1 MIHLSTLISRHRL
14 LGFALIVATLFGVLL
29 LSPAAG
35 QAQEPV
41 LPAATPDGFS
51 GLETYAERCANCHGE
66 TGAGDGELIAQTD
79 NPAPMPF
86 DAAYIRQAMPSVM
99 FQQITNGEAAVGM
112 PPFGPASSNP
122 IDEPGRWN
130 LVAAVFSL
138 ATPPED
144 VAAGQAIYTA
154 QCAACHGDAGAGD
167 GPDAATTDPVA
178 GPLDDVTYW
187 FNRSNDTVFTE
198 LATDQ
203 ISAHSFQLEENDLRR
218 VVDFARTFSYT
229 YADPAVLTEPIAA
242 GLITG
247 VLTNGTSGAPLVET
261 EVELRAFTP
270 ELEQTLTL
278 TTTTDA
284 AGAFRFDVADTPPDW
299 VYIAGTSFDGLGFSS
314 SADQL
319 SRSRTALDLPITV
332 FDKTTDSSAVSVAQ
346 LHVVME
352 FADALVQVSQL
363 YIFSNAQEA
372 VYVGP
377 TGNPDE
383 GVIEVGVP
391 EGAQNLMFQRSFG
404 SMESFLPASDFVA
417 TDRGW
422 ADPLPLRPGEG
433 ALTLLVSY
441 SLPYDDALTISH
453 PVFYNTVSGAIILPD
468 NGVAVVGDEWT
479 EGEPQSFGQS
489 EVFRNFGRG
498 GLAAGDTLTIE
509 LDGRPTIVTD
519 EATGGAVANRDT
531 TTELLIGGG
540 ALLLAA
546 VGGIFLWRYWQGRQA
561 EEAWEEAP
569 AYGVAGA
576 ATAVA
581 PPIPANSE
589 RDDLLRRIATLDDA
603 FDAGQLPEAD
613 YRAQREE
620 LKRRLASVWSV

>member
-1 MIHLSTLISRHRL
+1 MIALDKLVARRRF
-14 LGFALIVATLFGVLL
+14 LGFAFIVVTLFSAFLL
-29 LSPAAG
+29 WPAAG
-35 QAQEPV
+35 QAQDPV
-41 LPAATPDGFS
+41 LPAATPDGFL
-51 GLETYAERCANCHGE
+51 GLETYAERCANCHGA
-66 TGAGDGELIAQTD
+66 TGAGDGELILQAG

-86 DAAYIRQAMPSVM
+86 DAAYIQQALPSVM

-122 IDEPGRWN
+122 IDDPGRWN

-144 VAAGQAIYTA
+144 VAAGQEIYQA

-167 GPDAATTDPVA
+167 GPDATTTEPVA
-178 GPLDDVTYW
+178 GPLNDVTYW

-198 LATDQ
+198 LSTDQ
-203 ISAHSFQLEENDLRR
+203 ISAHSFQLEDDDLRR
-218 VVDFARTFSYT
+218 VVHFARTFSYT

-242 GLITG
+242 GVISG
-247 VLTNGTSGAPLVET
+247 VLTNGTSGAPLGET

-270 ELEQTLTL
+270 DLEQTLTL
-278 TTTTDA
+278 TTTTGAD
-284 AGAFRFDVADTPPDW
+284 GAFRFDVADTPPDW
-299 VYIAGTSFDGLGFSS
+299 VYIAGASFDGLSFSS

-319 SRSRTALDLPITV
+319 SRSRTALDMPITV
-332 FDKTTDSSAVSVAQ
+332 FDKTTDAGAISIAQ

-352 FADALVQVSQL
+352 FAGDLVQVSQL
-363 YIFSNAQEA
+363 YIISNAEQA

-404 SMESFLPASDFVA
+404 AMDSFLPANDFVQTA
-417 TDRGW
+417 GGW

-441 SLPYDDALTISH
+441 TLPYEDALTISH
-453 PVFYNTVSGAIILPD
+453 AVFYDTASGAIILPD
-468 NGVAVVGDEWT
+468 NGVTVVGDEWT
-479 EGEPQSFGQS
+479 EGAPQSFGQN
-489 EVFRNFGRG
+489 EVFRNYGRG
-498 GLAAGDTLTIE
+498 ALAAGETLTIE
-509 LDGRPTIVTD
+509 LDGRPTIIAD
-519 EATGGAVANRDT
+519 EATGGNVANRDT

-546 VGGIFLWRYWQGRQA
+546 VGGVFLWRYWQGRRA
-561 EEAWEEAP
+561 DEDWDETPAYAP
-569 AYGVAGA
+569 AAPVAPATA
-576 ATAVA
+576 ATAA
-581 PPIPANSE
+581 E
-589 RDDLLRRIATLDDA
+589 RDTLLRHIAALDDA

-613 YRAQREE
+613 YHAQREE
-620 LKRRLASVWSV
+620 LKRRLAAVWSR

>member
-1 MIHLSTLISRHRL
+1 MIDLTSFVARRRL
-14 LGFALIVATLFGVLL
+14 LGFAFIFVLL
-29 LSPAAG
+29 VSALLWPATG
-35 QAQEPV
+35 QAQDPV
-41 LPAATPDGFS
+41 LPAATPDGFT

-66 TGAGDGELIAQTD
+66 TGAGDGELILQAGNQ
-79 NPAPMPF
+79 APMPF
-86 DAAYIRQAMPSVM
+86 DTAYIQQALPSVM
-99 FQQITNGEAAVGM
+99 FQQITDGEAAVGM

-122 IDEPGRWN
+122 IDEPGRWD

-144 VAAGQAIYTA
+144 VAAGQEIYAT

-178 GPLDDVTYW
+178 GPLDDIAYW

-198 LATDQ
+198 LSTGQ

-218 VVDFARTFSYT
+218 VIDFARTFSYNF
-229 YADPAVLTEPIAA
+229 ADPAVLTEPIAA

-247 VLTNGTSGAPLVET
+247 VLTNGTSGAPLAET

-319 SRSRTALDLPITV
+319 SRSQTALDLPITV
-332 FDKTTDSSAVSVAQ
+332 FDKTTDAAAVSVAQ

-352 FADALVQVSQL
+352 FADDLVQVSQL
-363 YIFSNAQEA
+363 YIFSNAEQA
-372 VYVGP
+372 VFVGP

-383 GVIEVGVP
+383 GVIEIGVP
-391 EGAQNLMFQRSFG
+391 EGAQNLAFQRSFG

-441 SLPYDDALTISH
+441 TLPYEDSLTISH
-453 PVFYNTVSGAIILPD
+453 PIFYNTASGAIILPD
-468 NGVAVVGDEWT
+468 NGVAVVGEEWT
-479 EGEPQSFGQS
+479 EGAPQTFGQS
-489 EVFRNFGRG
+489 EVFRNYGRG

-509 LDGRPTIVTD
+509 LDGRPTVVTD
-519 EATGGAVANRDT
+519 EATGGVVANRDT

-546 VGGIFLWRYWQGRQA
+546 VGGVFLWRYWQGRRA
-561 EEAWEEAP
+561 DGEWEEEAVP
-569 AYGVAGA
+569 AYATTA
-576 ATAVA
+576 APTV
-581 PPIPANSE
+581 ANSE
-589 RDDLLRRIATLDDA
+589 RDDLLRRIAALDDA
-603 FDAGQLPEAD
+603 FDAGQLPDAD

-620 LKRRLASVWSV
+620 LKRRLASVWRK

>member
-1 MIHLSTLISRHRL
+1 MIDLAFFAARRRL
-14 LGFALIVATLFGVLL
+14 LGLALLVVILLSALL
-29 LSPAAG
+29 LWPAVG
-35 QAQEPV
+35 QAQDPV
-41 LPAATPDGFS
+41 LPAATPDGFA
-51 GLETYAERCANCHGE
+51 GLETYAERCANCHGV
-66 TGAGDGELIAQTD
+66 TGAGDGELILQAGNQ
-79 NPAPMPF
+79 APMPF
-86 DAAYIRQAMPSVM
+86 DAAYIQQALPSVM

-130 LVAAVFSL
+130 LVAAVYSL

-144 VAAGQAIYTA
+144 VTAGKEIYAT

-178 GPLDDVTYW
+178 GSLDDVTYW

-198 LATDQ
+198 LSTDQ

-218 VVDFARTFSYT
+218 VIDFARTFSYT

-242 GLITG
+242 GVISG
-247 VLTNGTSGAPLVET
+247 VVTNGSSGAALTET
-261 EVELRAFTP
+261 AVLLRAFTP
-270 ELEQTLTL
+270 QLEETLTL

-284 AGAFRFDVADTPPDW
+284 AGNYRFDVTDTPPDW
-299 VYIAGTSFDGLGFSS
+299 VFIAGASFDGLNFSS

-332 FDKTTDSSAVSVAQ
+332 FDKTTDAASVSVAQ

-352 FADALVQVSQL
+352 FANDLVQVNQL
-363 YIFSNAQEA
+363 YIINNAEQA
-372 VYVGP
+372 VFVGA

-391 EGAQNLMFQRSFG
+391 EGAQNLTFQRSFG
-404 SMESFLPASDFVA
+404 AMDSFLPASDFVP
-417 TDRGW
+417 TERGW

-441 SLPYDDALTISH
+441 TLPYEDSLTISH
-453 PVFYNTVSGAIILPD
+453 PVFYNTASGTIILPD
-468 NGVAVVGDEWT
+468 SGVSVVGEAWT
-479 EGEPQSFGQS
+479 EGQPQTFGQA
-489 EVFRNFGRG
+489 ETFRNYSRG
-498 GLAAGDTLTIE
+498 ALVPGETLTIE
-509 LDGRPTIVTD
+509 LSGRPSVIAD
-519 EATGGAVANRDT
+519 EATGGNVVNRDP

-546 VGGIFLWRYWQGRQA
+546 VGGVFLWRYWQGRRA
-561 EEAWEEAP
+561 DDEWEEEAVP
-569 AYGVAGA
+569 AYA
-576 ATAVA
+576 ATAA
-581 PPIPANSE
+581 PTMPAAANSE
-589 RDDLLRRIATLDDA
+589 RDDLLRRIAALDDA

-620 LKRRLASVWSV
+620 LKRRLASVWSK

>member
-1 MIHLSTLISRHRL
+1 MIDLLTLIAQRRL
-14 LGFALIVATLFGVLL
+14 VGLALIVVILL
-29 LSPAAG
+29 AALLMWPAAG
-35 QAQEPV
+35 QAQDPV
-41 LPAATPDGFS
+41 LPAATPDGFP
-51 GLETYAERCANCHGE
+51 GLELYAERCANCHGA

-130 LVAAVFSL
+130 LVAAVYSL

-144 VAAGQAIYTA
+144 VAAGQEIYTA
-154 QCAACHGDAGAGD
+154 QCSACHGDVGAGD

-178 GPLDDVTYW
+178 GPLNDITYW

-198 LATDQ
+198 LSTDQ
-203 ISAHSFQLEENDLRR
+203 ISAHSFQLEENELRR
-218 VVDFARTFSYT
+218 VIDFARTFSYV

-242 GLITG
+242 GVISG
-247 VLTNGTSGAPLVET
+247 VLTNGTSGAPLAAT

-284 AGAFRFDVADTPPDW
+284 TGAFRFDVADTPPDW

-319 SRSRTALDLPITV
+319 SRSRTTLDLPITV
-332 FDKTTDSSAVSVAQ
+332 FDKTTDAAAVSVAQ
-346 LHVVME
+346 LHIVLE
-352 FADALVQVSQL
+352 FADDLVQVSQL

-383 GVIEVGVP
+383 GVIEIGVP

-404 SMESFLPASDFVA
+404 AMESFLPASDFVA

-441 SLPYDDALTISH
+441 TLPYADALTISH
-453 PVFYNTVSGAIILPD
+453 PIFYTTTSGAIILPD

-479 EGEPQSFGQS
+479 EGEPQSFGQN
-489 EVFRNFGRG
+489 EIFRNFGRA
-498 GLAAGDTLTIE
+498 GLAAGETLTIE
-509 LDGRPTIVTD
+509 LDGRPTVVTD
-519 EATGGAVANRDT
+519 EATGGNVANRDT

-546 VGGIFLWRYWQGRQA
+546 VGGVFLWRYWQGRQA
-561 EEAWEEAP
+561 GETWDEAP
-569 AYGVAGA
+569 AY
-576 ATAVA
+576 ATAA
-581 PPIPANSE
+581 PLMPTANSE
-589 RDDLLRRIATLDDA
+589 RDDLLRRIAALDDA
-603 FDAGQLPEAD
+603 YDAGQLPEAD

-620 LKRRLASVWSV
+620 LKQRLAAVWGR

>member
-1 MIHLSTLISRHRL
+1 MIDLATFAARRRL
-14 LGFALIVATLFGVLL
+14 FGFAFIAVVLL
-29 LSPAAG
+29 SALLLWPAAG
-35 QAQEPV
+35 QAQDPV
-41 LPAATPDGFS
+41 LPVATPDGFA

-66 TGAGDGELIAQTD
+66 TGAGDGELILQAGNQ
-79 NPAPMPF
+79 APMPF
-86 DAAYIRQAMPSVM
+86 DAAYIQQAMPSVM

-144 VAAGQAIYTA
+144 VAAGQEVYTA
-154 QCAACHGDAGAGD
+154 TCAACHGDSGQGD
-167 GPDAATTDPVA
+167 GPDAATTDPAA
-178 GPLDDVTYW
+178 GPLNDVTYW
-187 FNRSNDTVFTE
+187 FNRSNDTVVGE
-198 LATDQ
+198 LAPGVVP
-203 ISAHSFQLEENDLRR
+203 AHEYDLAEEDLRR
-218 VVDFARTFSYT
+218 VVNFARTFSYT

-242 GLITG
+242 GIISG
-247 VLTNGTSGAPLVET
+247 VLTNGTSGAPLAET

-299 VYIAGTSFDGLGFSS
+299 VYIAGTSLDGLGFSS

-319 SRSRTALDLPITV
+319 SRTQTALDLPITV
-332 FDKTTDSSAVSVAQ
+332 FDKTTDPAAVSVAQ

-352 FADALVQVSQL
+352 FANDLVQVSQL
-363 YIFSNAQEA
+363 YIFSNAEQA
-372 VYVGP
+372 VFVGP

-383 GVIEVGVP
+383 GVVEVGVP
-391 EGAQNLMFQRSFG
+391 EGVQNLSFQRSFG
-404 SMESFLPASDFVA
+404 SMESFLPANDFVQTA
-417 TDRGW
+417 RGW

-441 SLPYDDALTISH
+441 ALPYEDALTISH
-453 PVFYNTVSGAIILPD
+453 PVFYNTASGAIILPD
-468 NGVAVVGDEWT
+468 NGVAVFGDEWT
-479 EGEPQSFGQS
+479 EGEPQSFGQG
-489 EVFRNFGRG
+489 EIFRNFGRG
-498 GLAAGDTLTIE
+498 GLAAGDTLTIQ
-509 LDGRPTIVTD
+509 LDGRPTVITD
-519 EATGGAVANRDT
+519 AASGGAVANRDT

-546 VGGIFLWRYWQGRQA
+546 VGGIFLWRYWQGRRA
-561 EEAWEEAP
+561 DDDWDEAP
-569 AYGVAGA
+569 AY
-576 ATAVA
+576 ATAA
-581 PPIPANSE
+581 PAGPIAPATTAE

-613 YRAQREE
+613 YRAQREA
-620 LKRRLASVWSV
+620 LKQRLAAVWRK

>member
-332 FDKTTDSSAVSVAQ
+332 FDKTTDASAVSVAQ

-519 EATGGAVANRDT
+519 DATGGAVANRDT